1 MPGPSMLFRGSTV
14 LLFGDGSYE
23 DISLYLHEYMYI
35 GKGKQCSL
43 WSHRRLHFTTGQSR
57 VCTDYNLTNGDSCVL
72 KEVHLN
78 LVSTTKLHVDS
89 KLSAAKIMTPGN
101 SGEKSC

>member
-1 MPGPSMLFRGSTV
+1 MRTSFNFFIIP
-14 LLFGDGSYE
+14 
-23 DISLYLHEYMYI
+23 I
-35 GKGKQCSL
+35 GQGEQCSP

-89 KLSAAKIMTPGN
+89 KLSAAKIMAPGN